1 MWIVSANGTID
12 KVKLVFYFHILK
24 TRTMKS
30 TYPEFVHHAAELSA
44 YIYSA
49 DTFIIALKNKEVIR
63 FVADDADEFIAWLTY
78 HGIRDI
84 KHEVGS
90 LVYDAYFNTN

>member
-1 MWIVSANGTID
+1 
-12 KVKLVFYFHILK
+12 
-24 TRTMKS
+24 MKS
-30 TYPEFVHHAAELSA
+30 TYPEFVHHATELSA

-63 FVADDADEFIAWLTY
+63 FVADDADEFIAWLTH

-84 KHEVGS
+84 KHKARS
-90 LVYDAYFNTN
+90 PVYNSYFNAN